1 MPAQAIL
8 SGPDSEAVNP
18 LPQASFRRQRTRPP
32 FEGIRDI
39 LPLFSKHTLATSR
52 KYQGQPSLRHP
63 ITALP
68 FAYKNKSLL
77 FHSEIGDLLLSLFSG
92 VVPPEKSIRFFY
104 DLPVSA
110 FIRSDTLEYSFCL
123 HLGNMLF
130 HSFRGYAYPL
140 GKGSCT

>member
-18 LPQASFRRQRTRPP
+18 LPQAFFRRQRTRPP

-39 LPLFSKHTLATSR
+39 LPSFSKHTLATSR
-52 KYQGQPSLRHP
+52 KYQGQPPLRHP
-63 ITALP
+63 ITAPP

-92 VVPPEKSIRFFY
+92 VVPPGIELLIQ
-104 DLPVSA
+104 VV
-110 FIRSDTLEYSFCL
+110 EYL
-123 HLGNMLF
+123 
-130 HSFRGYAYPL
+130 
-140 GKGSCT
+140 